1 MSRFEFKLPDIGEG
15 VSEGEI
21 VGWLVHV
28 GDSVS
33 ENQDMVEVMTDK
45 ATVTIGAPNSGKV
58 VEIRGGEGDT
68 VPVGSV
74 LVVLDV
80 GAESGAAQAK
90 ASERAAPSA
99 PQQPAK
105 PAPAKAPEQ
114 RSEPVKSKSDGNGAG
129 ESDERD
135 LVDESDVPVAAAEEG
150 KSPSVV
156 ASAVGDIRDSL
167 PGIPKAPRVVQDDY
181 RNDKPLASPA
191 TRKLAREHGVDL
203 RRVRP
208 SGEAGRVT
216 RDDVERFAA
225 SAEAPRAAVAK
236 EPAPARAPSSQ
247 NGNGVAVTPV
257 AAKAPPPIPAG
268 QGETRVPIRGLRKRI
283 YENMARAKHTAAH
296 FTYVDECD
304 VTELKR
310 MREAAKAAA
319 AQSGVQLTFL
329 PFIVKA
335 VVSALKRHPALNC
348 LVDDASME
356 MVLRSTYDIG
366 IAVATDAGLTVP
378 VLRNADHLTMIEA
391 AREIERL
398 SSEARSGKTRREDLG
413 GSSFTITSL
422 GKAGGLFATPIVNY
436 PEVAILGVH
445 QMKRKPV
452 VRGDQIVPGDVM
464 LLSLSFD
471 HRIIDGHVG
480 AAFAQEV
487 IGFLEAPERLLLEMR

>member
-28 GDSVS
+28 GDSIS

-45 ATVTIGAPNSGKV
+45 ATVTIGAPKSGKV
-58 VEIRGGEGDT
+58 VEIRGSEGDT

-80 GAESGAAQAK
+80 GAEAGAAPAK
-90 ASERAAPSA
+90 ERGAPASA
-99 PQQPAK
+99 PHQPK
-105 PAPAKAPEQ
+105 PAPAKAPAPEPAPQ
-114 RSEPVKSKSDGNGAG
+114 AVAAKSEPNGARG
-129 ESDERD
+129 EDERD
-135 LVDESDVPVAAAEEG
+135 LVDESDAPVAAAPEG
-150 KSPSVV
+150 KAPSVV

-167 PGIPKAPRVVQDDY
+167 PGIPKAPRVAPDDY

-191 TRKLAREHGVDL
+191 TRKLARERGIDL

-208 SGEAGRVT
+208 SGEAGRIT
-216 RDDVERFAA
+216 RDDVERFATTGH
-225 SAEAPRAAVAK
+225 APGGGTTGLAAH
-236 EPAPARAPSSQ
+236 APSPQ
-247 NGNGVAVTPV
+247 NGNGSSTAAI
-257 AAKAPPPIPAG
+257 AAKAPSPPVPTA

-310 MREAAKAAA
+310 MREAAKLAA
-319 AQSGVQLTFL
+319 AQSGVQLTYL

-335 VVSALKRHPALNC
+335 VVAALKRHPALNC

-356 MVLRSTYDIG
+356 MVLRGTYDIG
-366 IAVATDAGLTVP
+366 IAVATDGGLTVP
-378 VLRNADHLTMIEA
+378 VLRNADHLTVVET

-398 SSEARSGKTRREDLG
+398 SSEARAGKTRREDLG

-422 GKAGGLFATPIVNY
+422 GKDGGLFATPVVNY

-445 QMKRKPV
+445 QIKRKPV
-452 VRGDQIVPGDVM
+452 VRGEQIVPGDVM

-487 IGFLEAPERLLLEMR
+487 IGFLQAPERLLLEMR

>member
-1 MSRFEFKLPDIGEG
+1 
-15 VSEGEI
+15 
-21 VGWLVHV
+21 
-28 GDSVS
+28 
-33 ENQDMVEVMTDK
+33 MVEVMTDK
-45 ATVTIGAPNSGKV
+45 ATVTIGAPKSGKV

-80 GAESGAAQAK
+80 GAEAGASQSK
-90 ASERAAPSA
+90 APASA
-99 PQQPAK
+99 PQQPK
-105 PAPAKAPEQ
+105 PAPAKAPPPPEQ
-114 RSEPVKSKSDGNGAG
+114 SSESARAKSETNGARA
-129 ESDERD
+129 EEKRDREDE
-135 LVDESDVPVAAAEEG
+135 VAVAAAQEG

-156 ASAVGDIRDSL
+156 ASAVGDIKDSL

-191 TRKLAREHGVDL
+191 TRKLARERGVDL
-203 RRVRP
+203 TRVRP

-216 RDDVERFAA
+216 REDVERFASAPQAGGVA
-225 SAEAPRAAVAK
+225 SAQESATRTPAHSPQNGNGAATAAVAK
-236 EPAPARAPSSQ
+236 APPAPVP
-247 NGNGVAVTPV
+247 
-257 AAKAPPPIPAG
+257 AA

-310 MREAAKAAA
+310 MREAAKPTA
-319 AQSGVQLTFL
+319 AQSGVQLTYL

-335 VVSALKRHPALNC
+335 VVAALKRHPALNC

-356 MVLRSTYDIG
+356 VVLRGTYDIG

-378 VLRNADHLTMIEA
+378 VLRNADHLTVIEV
-391 AREIERL
+391 AREIDRL
-398 SSEARSGKTRREDLG
+398 SSEARAGKTRREDLG

-422 GKAGGLFATPIVNY
+422 GRDGGLFATPVVNY

-445 QMKRKPV
+445 QIKRKPI

-487 IGFLEAPERLLLEMR
+487 IGFLQAPERLLLEMR

>member
-28 GDSVS
+28 GDSVA

-45 ATVTIGAPNSGKV
+45 ATVTIGAPKAGKV
-58 VEIRGGEGDT
+58 VEVRGGEGDT
-68 VPVGSV
+68 VPVGTV
-74 LVVLDV
+74 LVVLEV
-80 GAESGAAQAK
+80 GGEASAGATPK
-90 ASERAAPSA
+90 VSE
-99 PQQPAK
+99 K
-105 PAPAKAPEQ
+105 P
-114 RSEPVKSKSDGNGAG
+114 
-129 ESDERD
+129 
-135 LVDESDVPVAAAEEG
+135 AAAEPQKPER
-150 KSPSVV
+150 KEQAQPEPAEEKRPPSVV
-156 ASAVGDIRDSL
+156 ASAVGDIKDVL
-167 PGIPKAPRVVQDDY
+167 PGVPRAPRIAADDY
-181 RNDKPLASPA
+181 RNEKPRASPA
-191 TRKLAREHGVDL
+191 TRKLAREHGLDL

-208 SGEAGRVT
+208 SGEGGRVT
-216 RDDVERFAA
+216 REDVEQFAGAGAAGVAQVPSGGAAHTSVTIRPA
-225 SAEAPRAAVAK
+225 SGNGAGEAQPAAKPTAPRPQ
-236 EPAPARAPSSQ
+236 EEGGDQ
-247 NGNGVAVTPV
+247 
-257 AAKAPPPIPAG
+257 
-268 QGETRVPIRGLRKRI
+268 RVPIRGLRKRI

-310 MREAAKAAA
+310 MREGAKAAA
-319 AQSGVQLTFL
+319 ASEGASITYL

-335 VVSALKRHPALNC
+335 VVAALKRHPTLNC
-348 LVDDASME
+348 VVDDAAME

-366 IAVATDAGLTVP
+366 IAVATEAGLMVP
-378 VLRNADHLTMIEA
+378 VLRGADRLTVLDV

-398 SSEARSGKTRREDLG
+398 SSEARAGKTRREDLG

-422 GKAGGLFATPIVNY
+422 GKDGGLFATPVVNY

-445 QMKRKPV
+445 QIKRRPV
-452 VRGDQIVPGDVM
+452 IRGDQIVPGNVM

-487 IGFLEAPERLLLEMR
+487 IKFLEAPERLLLDMR